1 MVTEE
6 VSQPWIHTVLTF
18 SIYQRTS
25 QCGEVLAANT
35 LVSLSQTTT
44 HTATLSVLASTYN
57 QYLACYTKIN
67 QQMSGL
73 NVLDTPARHKN
84 KCLKISVPPTKQK
97 ITI

>member
-1 MVTEE
+1 M
-6 VSQPWIHTVLTF
+6 
-18 SIYQRTS
+18 
-25 QCGEVLAANT
+25 
-35 LVSLSQTTT
+35 
-44 HTATLSVLASTYN
+44 ATLSVLASTYN

-73 NVLDTPARHKN
+73 NVLDTPARHEN